1 MSHVK
6 KTKDGDMQMLTVEMM
21 PNMRT
26 AQCRDGKSTGQKA
39 RPSFLLPGNG
49 FYPRFAPVR
58 SIHQQGFFMIHPTI
72 LSLIGATPIVHLNRV
87 FPHPRIRLATKLEAQ
102 NVGGS
107 IKDRVALAMIEAAEA
122 SGELTPD
129 KIVIEATSGNTG
141 VGLAMVCAVKGY
153 KLTLLM
159 PESASEER
167 KRIMRAFGAELRL
180 TPGRLGTDGAIEEA
194 YRLARE
200 EPQTYVLMDQFN
212 NPASIAAH
220 YMGTGREIIE
230 QTEGQVTHVV
240 ASLGT
245 SGTAMGIA
253 RRMKESAPGIQVVAV
268 EPYAGHKIQGLK
280 NMQESYPP
288 GIYDKRALDRIIHVE
303 DEEAFSCSRR
313 LAREE
318 GILSGMS
325 AGAALA
331 GALRIAR
338 ELDEAGEA
346 GLIVFICPDTGERYL
361 STTLFSP
368 QDRHGLGV
376 RSVATGCL
384 ECLGSPAGG
393 HALFTPGPSLD
404 ELGEL
409 DAWRRI
415 VWLDVLGKALA
426 ERGGSVRMA
435 VGLADM
441 DDRALAAA
449 RQVKAGL
456 GDFGSRAQEF
466 MVSHARALGVGSDV
480 LFPLAGASQTRAL
493 DLARKLLA
501 KGQAYEKLRSVYFD
515 VTRDKCY
522 GQIAS
527 VDTAGMSLGY
537 TVDLADYVK
546 DNPADFTLLKRATL
560 QDLKLGDVLETE
572 WGKVRPSWFLQLAAT
587 ALDTLGTVTVMFA
600 GESHRF
606 PHLDNFSAIWNAGA
620 GVRPMAWMVAQPVTP
635 RQQGEAVPSLPEAL
649 AVAGSGAA
657 LRLWLLSA
665 SYLKSLAFS
674 PESLVMWVKNQ
685 NRLQDAYVSASLGGK
700 GEGIAT
706 ELEQGIYDLKTAFA
720 SALDDNLDLAHFWP
734 ALFAFAK
741 TVNARAGKLSVVEA
755 ALVAEQLLACDR
767 VLGFL
772 DHARLPLPVRDWPRE
787 AAELVRQREQA
798 RQAKDYVLADTLRAE
813 LAAMGLRLEDHGAGA
828 RLFLVE
834 K

>member
-1 MSHVK
+1 
-6 KTKDGDMQMLTVEMM
+6 
-21 PNMRT
+21 
-26 AQCRDGKSTGQKA
+26 
-39 RPSFLLPGNG
+39 
-49 FYPRFAPVR
+49 
-58 SIHQQGFFMIHPTI
+58 MIHPNI
-72 LSLIGATPIVHLNRV
+72 LSLIGATPVVYLNRV

-129 KIVIEATSGNTG
+129 KTVIEATSGNTG

-159 PESASEER
+159 PDSASEER
-167 KRIMRAFGAELRL
+167 KRIMRAYGAELRL

-220 YMGTGREIIE
+220 FMGTGREIIE
-230 QTEGQVTHVV
+230 QTGGKATHVV
-240 ASLGT
+240 VSLGT

-253 RRMKESAPGIQVVAV
+253 KRMKESAPHICVVAV

-303 DEEAFSCSRR
+303 DEEAYECARR

-338 ELDEAGEA
+338 ELDEAGED
-346 GLIVFICPDTGERYL
+346 GLVVFICPDTGERYL
-361 STTLFSP
+361 STTLFAP
-368 QDRHGLGV
+368 PARHGLGV

-384 ECLGSPAGG
+384 EILGCPAGG

-404 ELGEL
+404 ALGDL
-409 DAWRRI
+409 DVWRRI
-415 VWLDVLGKALA
+415 VWLDVLARALA
-426 ERGGSVRMA
+426 ERGQTVRMA

-449 RQVKAGL
+449 REAKVAAGA
-456 GDFGSRAQEF
+456 FG
-466 MVSHARALGVGSDV
+466 ARARAVMIEQARTLGVSDNV
-480 LFPLAGASQTRAL
+480 LFPLAGASQERAL
-493 DLARKLLA
+493 GLARKLLA

-515 VTRDKCY
+515 VTRDKTY
-522 GQIAS
+522 GRTS
-527 VDTAGMSLGY
+527 CVDTAGMNVGH

-572 WGKVRPSWFLQLAAT
+572 WGKVRPSWFLQLAAA
-587 ALDTLGTVTVMFA
+587 ALDSLGTVSVMLVA
-600 GESHRF
+600 EAHRF
-606 PHLDNFSAIWNAGA
+606 PHLDNFSAIWSAGA
-620 GVRPMAWMVAQPVTP
+620 GVRPLAWMVSQPVTP
-635 RQQGEAVPSLPEAL
+635 READLELPTLADAL
-649 AVAGSGAA
+649 GLADSGAA
-657 LRLWLLSA
+657 LRLWLLSS
-665 SYLKSLAFS
+665 SYLKALAYS
-674 PESLVMWVKNQ
+674 PESLAMWSRNQ
-685 NRLQDAYVSASLGGK
+685 HRLQDAYVTASLGAK
-700 GEGIAT
+700 GAGMSPEM
-706 ELEQGIYDLKTAFA
+706 EQAIYDLKTAFA
-720 SALDDNLDLAHFWP
+720 AALDENLDLAHFWP
-734 ALFAFAK
+734 VLFAFSK
-741 TVNARAGKLSVVEA
+741 TVNARSGKLTAPEA
-755 ALVAEQLLACDR
+755 AAVTEQLQACDR

-772 DHARLPLPVRDWPRE
+772 DHARLPLAPADWPAEASALVKERE
-787 AAELVRQREQA
+787 EA
-798 RQAKDYVLADTLRAE
+798 RKTRDFTRADALRDA
-813 LAAMGLRLEDHGAGA
+813 LAAMSLRLEDHPQGP
-828 RLFLVE
+828 RLYRQ
-834 K
+834 

>member
-1 MSHVK
+1 
-6 KTKDGDMQMLTVEMM
+6 
-21 PNMRT
+21 
-26 AQCRDGKSTGQKA
+26 
-39 RPSFLLPGNG
+39 
-49 FYPRFAPVR
+49 
-58 SIHQQGFFMIHPTI
+58 MIHPTI
-72 LSLIGATPIVHLNRV
+72 LSLIGATPIVALNRV
-87 FPHPRIRLATKLEAQ
+87 FAHPRIRLATKLEAQ

-153 KLTLLM
+153 RLTLLM
-159 PESASEER
+159 PDSASEER

-230 QTEGQVTHVV
+230 QTEGRATHVV
-240 ASLGT
+240 VSLGT

-253 RRMKESAPGIQVVAV
+253 KRVKESAPGIRVVAV
-268 EPYAGHKIQGLK
+268 EPYAGHRIQGLK

-288 GIYDKRALDRIIHVE
+288 GIYDKRAVDRIIHVE
-303 DEEAFSCSRR
+303 DEEAFECSRR

-338 ELDEAGEA
+338 ELDEAGEE

-376 RSVATGCL
+376 RSVASGCL

-404 ELGEL
+404 DLGEL
-409 DAWRRI
+409 DVWRRI

-449 RQVKAGL
+449 RQAKTAL
-456 GDFGSRAQEF
+456 HDFGLRAREF
-466 MVSHARALGVGSDV
+466 MVAHARALGVADTV
-480 LFPLAGASQTRAL
+480 LFPLAGDSRDSAL
-493 DLARKLLA
+493 GLARKLLA
-501 KGQAYEKLRSVYFD
+501 RGQAYEKLRSVYFD
-515 VTRDKCY
+515 VTRDKSY
-522 GQIAS
+522 GQISS

-587 ALDTLGTVTVMFA
+587 ALDALGTVTVMFA
-600 GESHRF
+600 AESHRF
-606 PHLDNFSAIWNAGA
+606 PHLDNFSAIWSAGA
-620 GVRPMAWMVAQPVTP
+620 AVKPLAWMVAQPVTP
-635 RQQGEAVPSLPEAL
+635 RDQGEAVPALPEAL
-649 AVAGSGAA
+649 ALTGSGAA

-685 NRLQDAYVSASLGGK
+685 NRLQDAYVAAFLGGR
-700 GEGIAT
+700 GQGVAPEF
-706 ELEQGIYDLKTAFA
+706 EQAIYDLKTAFA

-734 ALFAFAK
+734 VLFAFAK
-741 TVNARAGKLSVVEA
+741 TVNARAGKLSAAEA
-755 ALVAEQLLACDR
+755 ALAAEQLLACDR

-772 DHARLPLPVRDWPRE
+772 DPSRLPLPERDWPRE
-787 AAELVRQREQA
+787 AAELIKRREEA
-798 RQAKDYVLADTLRAE
+798 RKTRDYALADGLRGE
-813 LAAMGLRLEDHGAGA
+813 LAAMGLRLEDHGAGV
-828 RLFLVE
+828 RLYPAE
-834 K
+834 RQG

>member
-1 MSHVK
+1 
-6 KTKDGDMQMLTVEMM
+6 MQMLTVEMM

>member
-1 MSHVK
+1 
-6 KTKDGDMQMLTVEMM
+6 
-21 PNMRT
+21 
-26 AQCRDGKSTGQKA
+26 
-39 RPSFLLPGNG
+39 
-49 FYPRFAPVR
+49 
-58 SIHQQGFFMIHPTI
+58 MIHPNI
-72 LSLIGATPIVHLNRV
+72 LSLIGATPVVYLNRV

-129 KIVIEATSGNTG
+129 KTVIEATSGNTG

-159 PESASEER
+159 PDSASEER
-167 KRIMRAFGAELRL
+167 KRIMRAYGAELRL

-220 YMGTGREIIE
+220 FMGTGREIIE
-230 QTEGQVTHVV
+230 QTGGKATHVV
-240 ASLGT
+240 VSLGT

-253 RRMKESAPGIQVVAV
+253 KRMKESAPHICVVAV

-303 DEEAFSCSRR
+303 DEEAYECARR

-338 ELDEAGEA
+338 ELDEAGED
-346 GLIVFICPDTGERYL
+346 GLVVFICPDTGERYL
-361 STTLFSP
+361 STTLFAP
-368 QDRHGLGV
+368 PARHGLGV

-384 ECLGSPAGG
+384 EILGCPAGG
-393 HALFTPGPSLD
+393 HTLFTPGPSLD
-404 ELGEL
+404 ALGDL
-409 DAWRRI
+409 DVWRRI
-415 VWLDVLGKALA
+415 VWLDVLARALA
-426 ERGGSVRMA
+426 ERGQTVRMA

-449 RQVKAGL
+449 REAKVAAGA
-456 GDFGSRAQEF
+456 FG
-466 MVSHARALGVGSDV
+466 ARARAVMIEQARTLGVSDNV
-480 LFPLAGASQTRAL
+480 LFPLAGASQERAL
-493 DLARKLLA
+493 GLARKLLA

-515 VTRDKCY
+515 VTRDKTY
-522 GQIAS
+522 GRTS
-527 VDTAGMSLGY
+527 CVDTAGMNVGH

-572 WGKVRPSWFLQLAAT
+572 WGKVRPSWFLQLAAA
-587 ALDTLGTVTVMFA
+587 ALDSLGTVSVMLVA
-600 GESHRF
+600 EAHRF
-606 PHLDNFSAIWNAGA
+606 PHLDNFSAIWSAGA
-620 GVRPMAWMVAQPVTP
+620 GVRPLAWMVSQPVTP
-635 RQQGEAVPSLPEAL
+635 READLELPTLADAL
-649 AVAGSGAA
+649 GLADSGAA
-657 LRLWLLSA
+657 LRLWLLSS
-665 SYLKSLAFS
+665 SYLKALAYS
-674 PESLVMWVKNQ
+674 PESLAMWSRNQ
-685 NRLQDAYVSASLGGK
+685 RRLQDAYVTASLGAK
-700 GEGIAT
+700 GAGMSPEM
-706 ELEQGIYDLKTAFA
+706 EQAIYDLKTAFA
-720 SALDDNLDLAHFWP
+720 AALDENLDLAHFWP
-734 ALFAFAK
+734 VLFAFSK
-741 TVNARAGKLSVVEA
+741 TVNARSGKLTAPEA
-755 ALVAEQLLACDR
+755 AAVTEQLQACDR

-772 DHARLPLPVRDWPRE
+772 DHARLPLAPADWPVE
-787 AAELVRQREQA
+787 AAALVKEREEA
-798 RQAKDYVLADTLRAE
+798 RKTRDFTRADALRDA
-813 LAAMGLRLEDHGAGA
+813 LAAMSLRLEDHPQGP
-828 RLFLVE
+828 RLYRQ
-834 K
+834 

>member
-1 MSHVK
+1 
-6 KTKDGDMQMLTVEMM
+6 
-21 PNMRT
+21 
-26 AQCRDGKSTGQKA
+26 
-39 RPSFLLPGNG
+39 
-49 FYPRFAPVR
+49 
-58 SIHQQGFFMIHPTI
+58 MIHPTI
-72 LSLIGATPIVHLNRV
+72 LSLIGATPVVYLNRV

-129 KIVIEATSGNTG
+129 KTVIEATSGNTG

-159 PESASEER
+159 PDSASEER

-230 QTEGQVTHVV
+230 QTDGRATHVV
-240 ASLGT
+240 ISLGT

-288 GIYDKRALDRIIHVE
+288 GIYDKRALDRIIHIE
-303 DEEAFSCSRR
+303 DEEAFACARR

-331 GALRIAR
+331 GALRIAG
-338 ELDEAGEA
+338 ELDEAGEE

-368 QDRHGLGV
+368 LARHGLGV

-404 ELGEL
+404 DLGDL
-409 DAWRRI
+409 DVWRRV
-415 VWLDVLGKALA
+415 VWLDVLAKALI
-426 ERGGSVRMA
+426 ERGQNVRLA

-449 RQVKAGL
+449 REAKVGL
-456 GDFGSRAQEF
+456 KDFGVRAREF
-466 MVSHARALGVGSDV
+466 MLTHAKALGVSESA
-480 LFPLAGASQTRAL
+480 LFPLAGDSQERAL
-493 DLARKLLA
+493 GLARKLLA

-515 VTRDKCY
+515 VTRDKTY
-522 GQIAS
+522 GRTS
-527 VDTAGMSLGY
+527 CVDTAGMNFGY

-546 DNPADFTLLKRATL
+546 ENPADFTLLKRATL

-587 ALDTLGTVTVMFA
+587 ALDALGKVSVMLVA
-600 GESHRF
+600 ESHRF
-606 PHLDNFSAIWNAGA
+606 PHLDNFSAIWSAGA
-620 GVRPMAWMVAQPVTP
+620 GVRPLAWMVSQPVNP
-635 RQQGEAVPSLPEAL
+635 RDPGETVPSLPEAL
-649 AVAGSGAA
+649 KLADSGAA
-657 LRLWLLSA
+657 LRLWLLSS
-665 SYLKSLAFS
+665 SYLKSLAYS
-674 PESLVMWVKNQ
+674 PESLIMWTKNQ
-685 NRLQDAYVSASLGGK
+685 HRLQDAYVAASLGGA
-700 GEGIAT
+700 GEGMAP
-706 ELEQGIYDLKTAFA
+706 ELEQAIYDLKTSFVT
-720 SALDDNLDLAHFWP
+720 ALDDNLDLAHFWP
-734 ALFAFAK
+734 NLFAFAK
-741 TVNARAGKLSVVEA
+741 TINARAGKLTAAEA
-755 ALVAEQLLACDR
+755 RLVAEQLLACDR

-772 DHARLPLPVRDWPRE
+772 DHSRLPLSAGNWPRE
-787 AAELVRQREQA
+787 AAELVRRREEA
-798 RQAKDYVLADTLRAE
+798 RKAKNFGLADELRAE
-813 LAAMGLRLEDHGAGA
+813 LASMGLRLEDHPLGA
-828 RLFLVE
+828 RLYRTE
-834 K
+834 